1 MADDATTPTAFDH
14 PIPVCPVRG
23 SVLFP
28 TMVMPIDAGR
38 PVSIRAINA
47 ALDRDR
53 TILIVSQRDRDIE
66 EPGPK
71 DLYQVGTACH
81 IMRMKKNPD
90 GSIQMLVRAVA
101 RVRVDEYTADG
112 GVIEADVH
120 PFEVPDG
127 DPVLLEAA
135 FRELKEKFG
144 DLVEHGGRGLQAEVA
159 QFVLNLEDPGQFAD
173 YVAYHLDFKVGDK
186 QAVLEAPS
194 VADRL
199 KKALV
204 LLDTELELQETQRR
218 LQREVKDEIDR
229 NQREYFLREQ
239 IKALQKELSGSDD
252 EEDEVEAF
260 REKLEALGLP
270 EPVMKEAN
278 RELNRMSRMHPD
290 SAEASVIRTYLTTL
304 TELPWNVRS
313 EDRLDVEAAETVLE
327 EDHYGLEKVKD
338 RVLEYLAVRK
348 LKSERA
354 AKGEIDPG
362 EIRKGP
368 ILLFVG
374 PPGVGKTSIA
384 KSIAKAL
391 GREYVRI
398 SLGGARDESDIRG
411 HRRTYIGSMP
421 GRIIQGIRQA
431 GTKNPVFL
439 LDEVDKLGVSYQGDP
454 SSALLEVLDPAQNNA
469 FVDHYL
475 GVPFD
480 LSEVLFVATANYA
493 QQIPEPLYD
502 RMEPIEF
509 SSYVEL
515 EKQEIAKRY
524 LLPRQLPENGL
535 KGNQFTITD
544 GALSR
549 VISAYTR
556 EAGVRQL
563 ERTIGTLVRKAA
575 RKIADGDAKRVR
587 LTERSLEGYLGAE
600 RFTPESENEED
611 LVGVAT
617 GMYYT
622 PVGGD
627 ILFVE
632 TSVTKGKSGLRAHRA
647 ARRRHE
653 GVRTR
658 RAHVRQGER
667 RSLRHRPRVA
677 RRLRDPHPRP
687 LGRHPQGG
695 TERRH
700 RARDLADQ
708 RADRRAGAPRR
719 RDDRR
724 GHAAWSGTADRR
736 PAREDPRRQA
746 RRHPARDLPGEEP
759 GRHEGHRGAH
769 EEVALAPRGRGPR
782 PGARDRARRRPRGA
796 RAQGADGQ
804 ARHAPQQ
811 GGGGRR
817 ASLIPTPS
825 PSPRCRPSGTAG
837 LLCTARYPERMRT
850 PLIAG
855 NWKLHTTPSEAVT
868 WARAFL
874 EDLAADPVS
883 GVDLALHVPFTHLA
897 PLAPVLRG
905 TAVALGA
912 QDVSVHADG
921 AHTGEVSA
929 AMLVDAG
936 ATTVVVGHSER
947 RADHAETDAIVH
959 AKAAAAL
966 AARLVPVVCVGE
978 VEADRAAGRHKDV
991 VVAQLRGSL
1000 TGLDAPRSGRP
1011 GGRLRARLGDRHRTH
1026 GHARRRPGD
1035 VGARARGPVGG
1046 LRRPGRQRPRALR
1059 RQHEARQ
1066 RRRAPGHAR
1075 RGRRSGGRREPRSRL
1090 AARHRSCRGRVS
1102 GVPEIAE
1109 RLEAL
1114 RARAEELGGD
1124 AAVALRAR

>member
-1 MADDATTPTAFDH
+1 MADDATIPTAFDR
-14 PIPVCPVRG
+14 PVPVCPVRG

-38 PVSIRAINA
+38 QVSIRAINA

-53 TILIVSQRDRDIE
+53 TIVIVSQRDRDVE

-71 DLYQVGTACH
+71 DLYDVGTACH

-90 GSIQMLVRAVA
+90 GSIQMLVRAVT
-101 RVRVDEYTADG
+101 RVRIVQYASEA
-112 GVIEADVH
+112 GVIEADVD
-120 PFEVPDG
+120 PIEVEVG
-127 DPVLLEAA
+127 DTVLLEAA
-135 FRELKEKFG
+135 FRELKEKFS

-186 QAVLEAPS
+186 QAVLEAAT
-194 VADRL
+194 VAERL
-199 KKALV
+199 KKTLV

-260 REKLEALGLP
+260 RQKLEALELP
-270 EPVMKEAN
+270 EAVLKEAM

-304 TELPWNVRS
+304 SELPWNVRS
-313 EDRLDVEAAETVLE
+313 EDRLDVEAAARVLE
-327 EDHYGLEKVKD
+327 EDHYGLDKVKD

-354 AKGEIDPG
+354 AAGDLDPAEIH
-362 EIRKGP
+362 KGP
-368 ILLFVG
+368 ILLFAG

-439 LDEVDKLGVSYQGDP
+439 LDEVDKLGVSFQGDP
-454 SSALLEVLDPAQNNA
+454 SSALLEVLDPAQNNT

-480 LSEVLFVATANYA
+480 LSEVLFIATANYA
-493 QQIPEPLYD
+493 QQIPDALYD

-515 EKQEIAKRY
+515 EKLEIAKRY

-535 KGNQFTITD
+535 KASQFAITD
-544 GALSR
+544 GALQR
-549 VISAYTR
+549 LIAAYTR

-587 LTERSLEGYLGAE
+587 LTERSLESYLGAE
-600 RFTPESENEED
+600 RFTPESEAEDD

-632 TSVTKGKSGLRAHRA
+632 TSVTPGKPGFVLTGQLGDVMKESARAALTYAKANAERFGIARTLLDDTEIHVHVPSGSTPKEGPSAGIALATSLISALTGVPVRRDVAMTGEVTLRGRVLPIGGLR
-647 ARRRHE
+647 E
-653 GVRTR
+653 KI
-658 RAHVRQGER
+658 
-667 RSLRHRPRVA
+667 
-677 RRLRDPHPRP
+677 
-687 LGRHPQGG
+687 LG
-695 TERRH
+695 
-700 RARDLADQ
+700 AK
-708 RADRRAGAPRR
+708 RAGIRHVIYPAKNQADMKDIAAPMKKSLALHEV
-719 RDDRR
+719 DDL
-724 GHAAWSGTADRR
+724 D
-736 PAREDPRRQA
+736 QV
-746 RRHPARDLPGEEP
+746 L
-759 GRHEGHRGAH
+759 
-769 EEVALAPRGRGPR
+769 
-782 PGARDRARRRPRGA
+782 
-796 RAQGADGQ
+796 
-804 ARHAPQQ
+804 
-811 GGGGRR
+811 
-817 ASLIPTPS
+817 
-825 PSPRCRPSGTAG
+825 
-837 LLCTARYPERMRT
+837 
-850 PLIAG
+850 
-855 NWKLHTTPSEAVT
+855 
-868 WARAFL
+868 
-874 EDLAADPVS
+874 
-883 GVDLALHVPFTHLA
+883 DLALV
-897 PLAPVLRG
+897 G
-905 TAVALGA
+905 GLGA
-912 QDVSVHADG
+912 
-921 AHTGEVSA
+921 
-929 AMLVDAG
+929 L
-936 ATTVVVGHSER
+936 ER
-947 RADHAETDAIVH
+947 KVEPPKRSGRR
-959 AKAAAAL
+959 AKAAAA
-966 AARLVPVVCVGE
+966 P
-978 VEADRAAGRHKDV
+978 
-991 VVAQLRGSL
+991 AQ
-1000 TGLDAPRSGRP
+1000 A
-1011 GGRLRARLGDRHRTH
+1011 
-1026 GHARRRPGD
+1026 
-1035 VGARARGPVGG
+1035 
-1046 LRRPGRQRPRALR
+1046 
-1059 RQHEARQ
+1059 
-1066 RRRAPGHAR
+1066 
-1075 RGRRSGGRREPRSRL
+1075 
-1090 AARHRSCRGRVS
+1090 
-1102 GVPEIAE
+1102 
-1109 RLEAL
+1109 
-1114 RARAEELGGD
+1114 
-1124 AAVALRAR
+1124 